1 MMQHYRTVRRRVE
14 ERDVLEVFSPA
25 APITRRDFFSG
36 RTDQLEHLLDVVAQR
51 GQHAVVYGER
61 GVGKTSL
68 VTVATSG
75 LVDRRTITLRVN
87 CDGSDDFISIWRKV
101 VCEARLPRPL
111 PPVVGLRPI
120 QVPRM
125 PPAELAAIARFALG
139 KLEMTIADDAVARI
153 VALSGGFPYYTHAL
167 GLLAS
172 REAVRA
178 GESAVQVAHVERVA
192 PRVID

>member
-1 MMQHYRTVRRRVE
+1 MMQHDPTVHGRLE

-87 CDGSDDFISIWRKV
+87 CDGSDDFISIWR
-101 VCEARLPRPL
+101 
-111 PPVVGLRPI
+111 GLRPI

-153 VALSGGFPYYTHAL
+153 VALSGGLPYYTHAL

-192 PRVID
+192 PRVIDCRTAA

>member
-1 MMQHYRTVRRRVE
+1 MMQHDPTVRGRLE

-111 PPVVGLRPI
+111 PPVVGIRELLG
-120 QVPRM
+120 
-125 PPAELAAIARFALG
+125 LAAANAAPLDRKSTRLN
-139 KLEMTIADDAVARI
+139 
-153 VALSGGFPYYTHAL
+153 S
-167 GLLAS
+167 S
-172 REAVRA
+172 
-178 GESAVQVAHVERVA
+178 HVS
-192 PRVID
+192 ISY